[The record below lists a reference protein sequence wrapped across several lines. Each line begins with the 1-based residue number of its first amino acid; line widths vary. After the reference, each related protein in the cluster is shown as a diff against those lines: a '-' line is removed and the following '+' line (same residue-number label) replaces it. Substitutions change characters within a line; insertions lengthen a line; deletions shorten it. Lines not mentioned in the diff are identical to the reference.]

1 MLTLNVC
8 LCVCVRVRMCVC
20 LRVCACACVSLQ
32 RVWDELDVWHS
43 CLAALEVELQYLEVP
58 EEAVVLQERLSSVQ
72 EVHSQ
77 LAKQA
82 EQRTGFLSKVP
93 QNYKTYQKTPFEIGF
108 IFC

>member
-1 MLTLNVC
+1 MCVC
-8 LCVCVRVRMCVC
+8 VSVCVCPCVCVRVFVR
-20 LRVCACACVSLQ
+20 VSLQ

-93 QNYKTYQKTPFEIGF
+93 QNYKTTL
-108 IFC
+108 